1 MPTNQRGFVLGIAAY
16 AAIAAF
22 VVISGM
28 GIALKVQSSRLEA
41 CKQEFSAFKAQV
53 KAIGDAAEAEAKRK
67 EAEDIAKRDKYD
79 KQIKSLRAAN
89 AALNRRVRDSAS
101 QSSLPAAS
109 GPAASPDGKA
119 CFRRGILDDAI
130 RAFTAGTAAI
140 ATEGQSAVD
149 DLTTAREWAQGR

>member
-1 MPTNQRGFVLGIAAY
+1 MNQRGFVLTLWLAVGAAV
-16 AAIAAF
+16 AF
-22 VVISGM
+22 IGVGV
-28 GIALKVQSSRLEA
+28 AVKVQSSRLEA
-41 CKQEFSAFKAQV
+41 CKQEFAAFQAQV
-53 KAIGDAAEAEAKRK
+53 KAIGEAAEAEAKRK
-67 EAEDIAKRDKYD
+67 EAEDIAKKEKYD

-89 AALNRRVRDSAS
+89 AVLNRRVRDSAS